1 MILKDDVHHPN
12 DVSMKYMQ
20 IMQPEKLYHYLNLPG
35 EFDRTYPNKLIRRDG
50 SEREMDWL
58 CLVKPDYEVLFE
70 EILVNIEFQSK
81 SVNLGKIRTIADYR
95 DYAKTNY
102 GLPVLSVIVINVDPR
117 NSVKQF
123 EKTSSD
129 ILKPLYIYIDGEE
142 VKERFKNLEI
152 KINNHENLND
162 DEALDIAFLPM
173 FAPKGEA
180 KKITE
185 EITYL
190 FKKDSSI
197 KGKLRNDVAY
207 VLAIMIRKYFDGTK
221 KGKELLNMV
230 ENVVRKSDLIDVIEY
245 ELDYR
250 DKTMKRELKNLEKE
264 FAAEKDAEI
273 ARITAE
279 KDAEIAELKAKLKE
293 NGID

>member
-1 MILKDDVHHPN
+1 M
-12 DVSMKYMQ
+12 
-20 IMQPEKLYHYLNLPG
+20 
-35 EFDRTYPNKLIRRDG
+35 
-50 SEREMDWL
+50 
-58 CLVKPDYEVLFE
+58 
-70 EILVNIEFQSK
+70 
-81 SVNLGKIRTIADYR
+81 
-95 DYAKTNY
+95 
-102 GLPVLSVIVINVDPR
+102 
-117 NSVKQF
+117 
-123 EKTSSD
+123 
-129 ILKPLYIYIDGEE
+129 KPLYIYIDGNE